1 MKEHQWK
8 NIWYDTAVNIK
19 YKCIQQKE
27 TNGNKNQTAA
37 DLRGCVKVEVD
48 VLGTPSLIVLT
59 VSVDVKNTLDLNQG
73 AKGSGAVWKS
83 RWPSSAPRP

>member
-27 TNGNKNQTAA
+27 TNGNKNKIARISET
-37 DLRGCVKVEVD
+37 
-48 VLGTPSLIVLT
+48 
-59 VSVDVKNTLDLNQG
+59 KNNEKPEKDH
-73 AKGSGAVWKS
+73 
-83 RWPSSAPRP
+83 